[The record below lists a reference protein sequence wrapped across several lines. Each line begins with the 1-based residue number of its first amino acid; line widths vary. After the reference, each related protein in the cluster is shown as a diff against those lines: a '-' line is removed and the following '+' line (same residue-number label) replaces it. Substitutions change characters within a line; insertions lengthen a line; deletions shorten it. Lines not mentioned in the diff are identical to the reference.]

1 MTFLGFPIEIWLAVF
16 LAVMIKI
23 RNAENLNVI
32 GYITTIAI
40 SLISGVLLYMPVV
53 ELLSLSPSWHIP
65 IAILVSLSA
74 ENIMQNVVNISS
86 DNDMLKKFIE
96 AWLSKK
102 GTNNDK

>member
-53 ELLSLSPSWHIP
+53 ELLSLSPSWRIP

-102 GTNNDK
+102 GANNDK

>member
-1 MTFLGFPIEIWLAVF
+1 MTFLGFPIEIWLAVL

-23 RNAENLNVI
+23 RNAKNLNVV
-32 GYITTIAI
+32 GYVTTIAI

-102 GTNNDK
+102 GANNDT